1 MKSIHDRPYYKKVY
15 KKDSKNLKI
24 LIGHGSKQPKHAKKG
39 SPYTKNPQ
47 KRRPVNKLSAPII
60 ALDEAISDDFKTR
73 FNEIKRA
80 TFSVKMKEKVDAL
93 YIFTILKKDKTYNGT
108 IRDNNITI
116 TDTEK
121 GSKTITKKDFLDKLP
136 EYGELC
142 NLVYCDESRITFGGK
157 TLTFSE
163 MLKPVEKKSEQP
175 KKQGPIA
182 TRNKEQGAK
191 VGSIVDNVAKGQP
204 IEKSLLDEYGHTAMG
219 RRFAKGFAEAAG
231 EALKESGLEG
241 DALKAAA
248 LTSVMMGMVARV
260 PFDVIGTFTG
270 QIPDDLIPELAK
282 TLGPYLSKIAPVLE
296 DLQKKLDAAEKA
308 VKGVAAKGKKE
319 LEKGIEKLKS
329 IGGGIV
335 GLPDGEGK
343 KAIYLGNSQTSRTRS
358 VMSRVLIAKNYESTK
373 LYSSGK
379 FDLVHTGD
387 TDAAHPSYYHK
398 GNTGYTTLEKLVKS
412 LGGPD
417 KVGLISVN
425 MGDAQDVGTW
435 EGATDKMIKDL
446 RELIPNVAILW
457 IGAPPIQKPVPKT
470 NAKRKQNTLDAKK
483 AVIKNGGVFINP
495 FDYFDVNDSTFK
507 EFYVDDPVKVHLNIK
522 GIGKMLLG
530 DAAKKQKPKVEI
542 KADSVAA
549 LAKNL
554 TDEQR
559 QNAAIIEK
567 EFIAAGYSKNV
578 VAAAIANS
586 SWESG
591 LGRTPIGDGGASVG
605 LFQINRPAHRK
616 RIKPANDERGAETKG
631 GKGVKPDPKDVRFDP
646 AWNTKYI
653 IKYFRLKRIKEADET
668 GASIE
673 ELTKMFGKMLGPG
686 IPHLNKRAARARR
699 LFSGVTRIK

>member
-15 KKDSKNLKI
+15 KRDSKNLKI

-39 SPYTKNPQ
+39 APYTKNPQ

-60 ALDEAISDDFKTR
+60 ALDEAISEDFKTR
-73 FNEIKRA
+73 FNEIKQA
-80 TFSVKMKEKVDAL
+80 TFVVKMKKEVNP
-93 YIFTILKKDKTYNGT
+93 YYVTILDKEKTYNG
-108 IRDNNITI
+108 IIKDNNITI
-116 TDTEK
+116 TNTEK
-121 GSKTITKKDFLDKLP
+121 GSITKTKKDFLDKLA

-142 NLVYCDESRITFGGK
+142 NVVYCDDSTITIGTK

-163 MLKPVEKKSEQP
+163 MLKPVEKKPEQP
-175 KKQGPIA
+175 KKEGPIA
-182 TRNKEQGAK
+182 KRNKEQGAI
-191 VGSIVDNVAKGQP
+191 VGSIADDVAKGKS
-204 IEKSLLDEYGHTAMG
+204 IEKSVLDQYGHTAMG
-219 RRFAKGFAEAAG
+219 RRFAKGFADAAG
-231 EALKESGLEG
+231 KALKESGLEG
-241 DALKAAA
+241 DTLKAAA

-270 QIPDDLIPELAK
+270 QIPDGTIKELVK
-282 TLGPYLSKIAPVLE
+282 TLGPYLSTIAPVLE
-296 DLQKKLDAAEKA
+296 DLQKKLDAAEKMA
-308 VKGVAAKGKKE
+308 KGVAAKGKKE
-319 LEKGIEKLKS
+319 LEKGIKILKS

-343 KAIYLGNSQTSRTRS
+343 KTIYLGNSQTSRTRL
-358 VMSRVLIAKNYESTK
+358 VMSKVLKAKNYESTK

-398 GNTGYTTLEKLVKS
+398 GNTGYETLEKLVKS

-495 FDYFDVNDSTFK
+495 FDYFDVNDDTFK
-507 EFYVDDPVKVHLNIK
+507 EFYIDDKVKVHLNIK

-530 DAAKKQKPKVEI
+530 DAAKKQKPEIEI

-559 QNAAIIEK
+559 RNAAIIEK

-605 LFQINRPAHRK
+605 LFQINRPAHKR

-631 GKGVKPDPKDVRFDP
+631 GKGIKPDPKDVRFDP
-646 AWNTKYI
+646 TWNTKYI
-653 IKYFRLKRIKEADET
+653 IKYFRLKRIKEADKA

-686 IPHLNKRAARARR
+686 IPHFNKRAARARR
-699 LFSGVTRIK
+699 LFSGATRIK